1 MLVQLLEEGSSNL
14 LFRSSNGS
22 SDSNRSNFS
31 RSARFTHS
39 QNSRSD
45 LRKKIVQL

>member
-1 MLVQLLEEGSSNL
+1 MLVQLLEEGSSTL
-14 LFRSSNGS
+14 LRSSNGS
-22 SDSNRSNFS
+22 SNSNRSNFS

-45 LRKKIVQL
+45 LRKKIMQL

>member
-1 MLVQLLEEGSSNL
+1 MLVQLLEKESSII
-14 LFRSSNGS
+14 FRSSNGNS
-22 SDSNRSNFS
+22 NSNRSNFS

-45 LRKKIVQL
+45 LRKKIVQM

>member
-1 MLVQLLEEGSSNL
+1 MLVQLLEEGSSIL
-14 LFRSSNGS
+14 LRSSNGNS
-22 SDSNRSNFS
+22 TSNRSNFS

-39 QNSRSD
+39 QHSD